1 MADELQGTLDRGL
14 RARADQLAA
23 VARRT
28 AVPDL
33 SPGRRPA
40 LGTDESVAQV
50 LDRRGRVLAASP
62 SARDI
67 RLLGPGEL
75 GRARATSLFADR
87 AGEARDDEALRVL
100 AVPVT
105 HTGGTRLAVVAASAD
120 DRAEALSSL
129 LLLEL
134 LGLGGA
140 LLLAGVAGYLAAGVA
155 LRPVEAMRA
164 RAAVVPEQPGLR
176 LPVPPVD
183 DELGRLGATLN
194 AMLDRI
200 DRAAATE
207 RRFLADASH
216 ELRTPLAILKGELEV
231 ARLEGDDP
239 DALRAA
245 IASAGE
251 EADRLC
257 RLAEDLLVLARAD
270 DGHLPLT
277 AAGEPARA
285 LLQRGAARPAPG
297 AAAPGRSPR
306 ADAAAGVPAGGARLR
321 LEQAVGNLVD
331 NALRHGAGDV
341 RLRGEVRDG
350 AVALVVEDEGPGFPP
365 AFAPRAFER
374 FARADDGRTSEGA
387 GLGLAI
393 VDAVARAH
401 GGTVR
406 IDGPAVSVLLPSSPI
421 PHPPPVTLSP

>member
-50 LDRRGRVLAASP
+50 LDARGRVIAASP

-67 RLLGPGEL
+67 RLLDAGEL
-75 GRARATSLFADR
+75 HRARGGSLFANRGGD
-87 AGEARDDEALRVL
+87 ARDDEALRVL
-100 AVPVT
+100 AVPVA
-105 HTGGTRLAVVAASAD
+105 HAGGTRLAVVAASAD

-140 LLLAGVAGYLAAGVA
+140 LLLAGAAGYLAAGVA

-164 RAAVVPEQPGLR
+164 RAAAVPQQPGIR

-257 RLAEDLLVLARAD
+257 RLAEALLVLARAD
-270 DGHLPLT
+270 DGHLPITT
-277 AAGEPARA
+277 ADEPAGA
-285 LLQRGAARPAPG
+285 LLERVAARHAPR
-297 AAAPGRSPR
+297 AADRGRSLNV
-306 ADAAAGVPAGGARLR
+306 DAPAALVLRGDRLR

-331 NALRHGAGDV
+331 NA
-341 RLRGEVRDG
+341 
-350 AVALVVEDEGPGFPP
+350 
-365 AFAPRAFER
+365 
-374 FARADDGRTSEGA
+374 
-387 GLGLAI
+387 
-393 VDAVARAH
+393 
-401 GGTVR
+401 
-406 IDGPAVSVLLPSSPI
+406 
-421 PHPPPVTLSP
+421 